1 MKSHFVRRWFWWIF
15 AALVIAVLA
24 WPRAEADV
32 YIDPDA
38 TCHGAGTISAPLCA
52 WPSVYAGGETYRQ
65 KRGTTTASTIRI
77 TSRTNPDALLTLGT
91 YGEGARPII
100 DASADVPGITDPAR
114 WTGAEDVWRFAHG
127 YRAQP
132 LVLAINGRRLLG
144 PAITMAE
151 LCSAPGSQTIMYA
164 TDASYLN
171 LCSVTNPAA
180 WIRTAIAN
188 IPATG
193 KSTHA
198 PVWLENQRH
207 VLIDGLDLRGGA
219 AGALEIR
226 EASSDIEVR
235 NSAIGWGSP
244 SGVRIYS
251 TGQPVARINIHHNVI
266 DSGVRWG
273 DVNTEVGMSG
283 EGVHLNW
290 RVVDS
295 EVADNEIAAWT
306 HNGVYLDGHLAGAQI
321 QRNRI
326 LRNDIHC
333 GPGGA
338 FFDYCRPVGID
349 GGAVGAASGNLVAW
363 NHWHDVSVGAQLNGD
378 HNVIAWNLCERV
390 RNSGAKR
397 NPTGQ
402 CIRIQGYG
410 VSESNS
416 FVGNLLRQTEN
427 EPVQILGG
435 AFPVRGHVFSG
446 NQVECAE
453 TCVRIGPGVEGVT
466 LAD

>member
-180 WIRTAIAN
+180 WIHPLTAAPRPSLTAAT
-188 IPATG
+188 PAPSPSPG
-193 KSTHA
+193 RGR
-198 PVWLENQRH
+198 E
-207 VLIDGLDLRGGA
+207 RGGSRPARPGLRPRAGWSGSRASRATRRA
-219 AGALEIR
+219 AGCAR
-226 EASSDIEVR
+226 AAARGPAS
-235 NSAIGWGSP
+235 G
-244 SGVRIYS
+244 
-251 TGQPVARINIHHNVI
+251 TG
-266 DSGVRWG
+266 GRWRRRCPRRPR
-273 DVNTEVGMSG
+273 
-283 EGVHLNW
+283 L
-290 RVVDS
+290 R
-295 EVADNEIAAWT
+295 AA
-306 HNGVYLDGHLAGAQI
+306 
-321 QRNRI
+321 
-326 LRNDIHC
+326 

-338 FFDYCRPVGID
+338 APAPVLP
-349 GGAVGAASGNLVAW
+349 APALAQPPAAL
-363 NHWHDVSVGAQLNGD
+363 
-378 HNVIAWNLCERV
+378 
-390 RNSGAKR
+390 
-397 NPTGQ
+397 
-402 CIRIQGYG
+402 
-410 VSESNS
+410 
-416 FVGNLLRQTEN
+416 
-427 EPVQILGG
+427 
-435 AFPVRGHVFSG
+435 
-446 NQVECAE
+446 
-453 TCVRIGPGVEGVT
+453 
-466 LAD
+466 